1 MSRTDRLVAVG
12 LALGTVLLSW
22 ALAVAAGTTDV
33 PRTDDW
39 GFAREAFDLHRTGHL
54 QFIFWGPMTIVG
66 HLLWAQ
72 PFLAVFGPHRWV
84 LSLSTSVLVA
94 AGVVAAYS
102 LARRRLSTLGAATSV
117 GVLLVF
123 PGVVRDAATYMSD
136 PPALSLQ
143 LITLAVGAAAL
154 GAADRRRW
162 VLFSVSMATGF
173 WAFSIRELAVAAP
186 AAVLITMFLVDRTR
200 LSRVRVAGGGALLAL
215 ACATLWIWH
224 RGLTGVERYRG
235 RPPIADSVVLIV
247 SATLTVGLALAPAL
261 AFSVRRWWPPRHR
274 RARASGAAVGVA
286 IVAGRPWLAGHLG
299 QHNWWLVG
307 DYLQAD
313 GINGGK
319 LLLGWRP
326 IVLHDAL
333 WQVLV
338 GIACLSTVVCAALVT
353 EWIILRPSEPSEPVL
368 RLVGWHVG
376 ASVATLAVA
385 AVVNGAMYDRY
396 LWPLVFSSSLLLLGR
411 RATPSDSSRVIAA
424 AQVVSALVTVVAV
437 GTSAL
442 LTLNSAAFDAAR
454 WQAATEAVDAG
465 TMATE
470 LDGGMEW
477 DGAHSTVPNRGGVPS
492 EVDPLVAW
500 WTTLTGMERVC
511 IVVTASPVVS
521 TTGRLVRTVH
531 WRTYLVGGDAVLY
544 VYDRCG

>member
-22 ALAVAAGTTDV
+22 GLAIVAGTTDI

-39 GFAREAFDLHRTGHL
+39 GFAREAFALHRTGHL

-72 PFLAVFGPHRWV
+72 PFLAVFGAHRWV
-84 LSLSTSVLVA
+84 LSLSTAVLVA
-94 AGVVAAYS
+94 AGVAAAFS
-102 LARRRLSTLGAATSV
+102 LARRRLSTFGAVTSV

-123 PGVVRDAATYMSD
+123 PGVVRDATTYMSD

-143 LITLAVGAAAL
+143 LITLAVGAGAL
-154 GAADRRRW
+154 SASGRRRW
-162 VLFSVSMATGF
+162 VLFAVSMLTGF
-173 WAFSIRELAVAAP
+173 WAFSIRELALAAP
-186 AAVLITMFLVDRTR
+186 VAVLITMFLVDPRRVSR
-200 LSRVRVAGGGALLAL
+200 LRVAAGGAVLAL
-215 ACATLWIWH
+215 ACSTLWIWH
-224 RGLTGVERYRG
+224 RGLAGVERYRG
-235 RPPIADSVVLIV
+235 RPPIAESLVLIV

-261 AFSVRRWWPPRHR
+261 AFSLRRWWTPRHR
-274 RARASGAAVGVA
+274 RARAVGAALGVG
-286 IVAGRPWLAGHLG
+286 IVAARPLLAAHLG

-326 IVLHDAL
+326 IVLDDVL
-333 WQVLV
+333 WHVLV
-338 GIACLSTVVCAALVT
+338 GIACVGTVVCAALLA
-353 EWIILRPSEPSEPVL
+353 EWIVQRRSATADPVL
-368 RLVGWHVG
+368 SLVGWHAGVS
-376 ASVATLAVA
+376 AATLTVA

-396 LWPLVFSSSLLLLGR
+396 LWPLVFSGSLLLLGR
-411 RATPSDSSRVIAA
+411 RDAPSESSHTIAA
-424 AQVVSALVTVVAV
+424 AQVVGAFVTVAAV
-437 GTSAL
+437 GACVL

-454 WQAATEAVDAG
+454 WKAATAAVRAG
-465 TMATE
+465 AIATE
-470 LDGGMEW
+470 VDGGMEW
-477 DGAHSTVPNRGGVPS
+477 DGAHSTVPNRGGAS
-492 EVDPLVAW
+492 TGDDPLVAW

-511 IVVTASPVVS
+511 VVVTASPVES

-531 WRTYLVGGDAVLY
+531 WHTFLVGGDAVLY